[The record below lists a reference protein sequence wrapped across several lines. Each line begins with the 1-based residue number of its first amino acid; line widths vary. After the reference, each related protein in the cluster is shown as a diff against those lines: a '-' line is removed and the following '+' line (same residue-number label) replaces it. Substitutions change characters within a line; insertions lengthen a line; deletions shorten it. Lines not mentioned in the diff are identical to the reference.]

1 MTSKKSNCKCKEGML
16 EELAFGEVSDE
27 GEVGGEEVVIGEAG
41 DGAPEHLVEDVIDHV
56 VVEVG
61 DGEEFDF
68 DGTAVAIGV
77 ADGGDERA
85 DGGGDA
91 ELFAKFALEGLLGVF
106 TGFDFAAG
114 ELPFEAHRLVGA
126 ALADEDFAVRAFAAK
141 NESGDHLAEGFDCEL
156 GPTTVQ
162 FAYGL
167 FHVACTV

>member
-1 MTSKKSNCKCKEGML
+1 M
-16 EELAFGEVSDE
+16 
-27 GEVGGEEVVIGEAG
+27 
-41 DGAPEHLVEDVIDHV
+41 EDVVDHV

-68 DGTAVAIGV
+68 DGAAVAVGV

-85 DGGGDA
+85 DGSGDA
-91 ELFAKFALEGLLGVF
+91 QLFAEFALEGLLGVF

-114 ELPFEAHRLVGA
+114 ELPFEAHGLVGTS
-126 ALADEDFAVRAFAAK
+126 LTDEDLAVRAFAAK
-141 NESGDHLAEGFDCEL
+141 DESGDHLAEGFDCEW